1 MKENLQQIILLKYQK
16 LQLLVKHKQK
26 EESLLLLADKKEFP
40 IVQDILNNV
49 KIIKLIQMTMN

>member
-26 EESLLLLADKKEFP
+26 EESLLLLANKKEFS